1 MTAQPIDPG
10 AFREFEHAGWEN
22 IPTQY
27 HDAFS
32 TLTTQAIEPLLDAAH
47 VRSGTRVLDVAT
59 GPGYVAVAAARRG
72 ADVVGLDFSAAM
84 VAEARRRNPG
94 IEFQEG
100 DAEELVFPAGA
111 FDAVVMNFGLL
122 HLGRP
127 DQAVSEACRVL
138 RQGGKAGF
146 TVWAKPED
154 AVGFGIVLQ
163 AVQKHG
169 NMNVPIPSG
178 PPFFRFSEPEEY
190 RRVLRAAGFVEPSVA
205 LVPQVWRLHSADA
218 LFEIMQGSTVRTAG
232 LLRAQTP
239 QALHAIRT
247 EIQAAVETYRRGDA
261 IELPMPAV
269 LASAMK
275 PMNDVE
281 QRP

>member
-1 MTAQPIDPG
+1 MTPQAIDPG
-10 AFREFEHAGWEN
+10 AFREFEHAGWES

-32 TLTTQAIEPLLDAAH
+32 TLTTQAIGPLLDAVD
-47 VRSGTRVLDVAT
+47 VRGGTRVLDVAT
-59 GPGYVAVAAARRG
+59 GPGYVAAAAAQRG
-72 ADVVGLDFSAAM
+72 ARVVGLDFSAAM
-84 VAEARRRNPG
+84 VAEARRQNPG

-100 DAEELVFPAGA
+100 DAEELVFSDGT
-111 FDAVVMNFGLL
+111 FDAVIMNFGLL

-127 DQAVSEACRVL
+127 DQAVTEACRVL

-169 NMNVPIPSG
+169 NMNVPIPPG

-190 RRVLRAAGFVEPSVA
+190 RRVLRAAGFVEPHVVP
-205 LVPQVWRLHSADA
+205 VPQVWRLRSADA

-232 LLRAQTP
+232 LLRAQTS
-239 QALHAIRT
+239 QALNAIRT
-247 EIQAAVETYRRGDA
+247 EIQTAVEIYRRGDA

-275 PMNDVE
+275 P
-281 QRP
+281 